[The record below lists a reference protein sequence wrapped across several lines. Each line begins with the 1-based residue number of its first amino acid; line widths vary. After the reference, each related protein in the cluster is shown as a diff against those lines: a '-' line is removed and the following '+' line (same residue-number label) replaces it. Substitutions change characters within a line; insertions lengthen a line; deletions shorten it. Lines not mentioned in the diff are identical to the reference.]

1 MAPCSAN
8 RRLVVGGRIEECVST
23 EHGLCLFI
31 NNSNLNTMAKKAK
44 KVKTSKGVE
53 LRIVNPD
60 AAGIDIADGIMQVC
74 VPADRAEES
83 NRAFGAYTSDLHAI
97 SQWLKKCGIKTVAM
111 ESTGVYWIP
120 LFCRLQEDGLDVVL
134 TNARDVKNITE
145 RKTDES
151 DAEWLMLLHQ
161 YGLLKASF
169 QPHNDAKRIRTL
181 TRHRDTLS
189 REASSVVLRMQ
200 KAMQQMNL
208 KLTLVLSDITGKSGI
223 CIIEAILAGEL
234 DAQKLAALADIQCKT
249 PKEEIAKALEGN
261 WEADL
266 MFVLRQNYD
275 TFRHYCSQLE
285 QCDAELEIL
294 MEAYRANVSRPE
306 QPSYV
311 SAKKRRD
318 YHKRKRTVGFDV
330 ERKAYDMWGV
340 NVFEIPGI
348 SHLTALE
355 LMSELGHDF
364 IQKFPSSKQFC
375 CWCNI
380 APNTKISGGKKI
392 SSHVPHRRNK
402 VGLIFR
408 NIASSLANAK
418 NQLGNFYRRIRS
430 RAGGKA
436 AVIATAHKVA
446 EIFFA
451 MIANQTPYDPT
462 KVGIDEQALLEK
474 RIARYKHEL
483 ERITGMKMEITNTC
497 VP

>member
-1 MAPCSAN
+1 M
-8 RRLVVGGRIEECVST
+8 
-23 EHGLCLFI
+23 
-31 NNSNLNTMAKKAK
+31 
-44 KVKTSKGVE
+44 
-53 LRIVNPD
+53 
-60 AAGIDIADGIMQVC
+60 
-74 VPADRAEES
+74 
-83 NRAFGAYTSDLHAI
+83 
-97 SQWLKKCGIKTVAM
+97 
-111 ESTGVYWIP
+111 
-120 LFCRLQEDGLDVVL
+120 DVVL

-169 QPHNDAKRIRTL
+169 QPHNDAKRMRTL

-189 REASSVVLRMQ
+189 REASSIVLRMQ
-200 KAMQQMNL
+200 KAMQQMNI

-223 CIIEAILAGEL
+223 RIIEAILAGER
-234 DAQKLAALADIQCKT
+234 DPKKLAGLADVQCKT

-261 WEADL
+261 WEEDL

-275 TFRHYCSQLE
+275 TFKHFCAQLDR
-285 QCDAELEIL
+285 CDTELEKL
-294 MEAYRANVSRPE
+294 MENYRTEVAKAA
-306 QPSYV
+306 QPSY
-311 SAKKRRD
+311 SPTKKRRD

-348 SHLTALE
+348 SHLTALG

-364 IQKFPSSKQFC
+364 TRKFPSSKQFC

-380 APNTKISGGKKI
+380 APNTKISGGKRI
-392 SSHVPHRRNK
+392 SSHVPHRRNN

-408 NIASSLANAK
+408 SIASSLANAK

-451 MIANQTPYDPT
+451 MVTNQTPYNPE
-462 KVGIDEQALLEK
+462 KVGIDEKVLLEK
-474 RIARYKHEL
+474 RITRYKREL
-483 ERITGMKMEITNTC
+483 ERITGTHIEIGNPC

>member
-1 MAPCSAN
+1 
-8 RRLVVGGRIEECVST
+8 
-23 EHGLCLFI
+23 
-31 NNSNLNTMAKKAK
+31 MAKKAK
-44 KVKTSKGVE
+44 KVKSAKGAE

-74 VPADRAEES
+74 IPADRS
-83 NRAFGAYTSDLHAI
+83 KDNNRAFGAYTSDLHAI
-97 SQWLKKCGIKTVAM
+97 SAWLRECGIKTVAM

-169 QPHNDAKRIRTL
+169 QPHNDAKRMRTL

-189 REASSVVLRMQ
+189 REASSMVLRMQ
-200 KAMQQMNL
+200 KAMQQMNI

-223 CIIEAILAGEL
+223 RIIEAILAGER
-234 DAQKLAALADIQCKT
+234 DPKKHAELADIQCKT

-261 WEADL
+261 WEEDL

-275 TFRHYCSQLE
+275 TFKHYCTQLGE
-285 QCDAELEIL
+285 CDAELEKL
-294 MEAYRANVSRPE
+294 MENYRAEVAKVE
-306 QPSYV
+306 DTSY
-311 SAKKRRD
+311 SPAKKRRD
-318 YHKRKRTVGFDV
+318 YKKTRHTVSFDV
-330 ERKAYDMWGV
+330 ERKAYEMWGV

-364 IQKFPSSKQFC
+364 TRKFPSSKQFC

-380 APNTKISGGKKI
+380 SPNTKISGGKRI
-392 SSHVPHRRNK
+392 SSHVPHRRNN

-408 NIASSLANAK
+408 SIASSLANAK

-451 MIANQTPYDPT
+451 MVANQTTYNPER
-462 KVGIDEQALLEK
+462 VGIDEKVLLEK
-474 RIARYKHEL
+474 RITRYKREL
-483 ERITGMKMEITNTC
+483 ERITGTHIEIGNAC